1 MLADE
6 AHRRQDGVLLA
17 DLLSTSQGRNTRADA
32 VLPGSGSAPAALTPD
47 DQTRVVEALLLVLEG
62 LYTHLPLKRA
72 RYGVDPVQRLR
83 LLREGCATMVETDFH
98 SELWQIVTG
107 LRDAHTRYQ
116 GAGGFAGRVAVL
128 PFLVEAYGPEDDP
141 RYVVSN
147 TGRADL
153 IGDPEFVTGVE
164 LLSWS
169 GISFDR
175 AVDRWADNETGG
187 RPDTRRARALE
198 TLTLRSLEYG
208 PPPDEHWVIVG
219 YQPPGGVPR
228 EVRIPWRV
236 VSPGTA
242 HTAVGASSSERG
254 GVGMAPPATHAS
266 LAVNPAAEAVRR
278 AKLLIFAPR
287 AWAAASAE
295 PPARVRRTRKS
306 DALADKV
313 LNTTMPD
320 VLQARIRSTPSGAVG
335 HLRIWSFDVR
345 DDEAFVQEIVHLV
358 DQLPDL
364 GLIIDLRGNPGGL
377 IWAAERTLQLFTP
390 HHITPT
396 RFSWL
401 ATDVTRALAARPG
414 DPFGVGRWAPSL
426 QAALSTGELYSQP
439 LPITD
444 PEACNDLGQ
453 HYGGPV
459 LCVVDANTYSSG
471 DLFAAGFADNRI
483 GDIIS
488 VGRATGAGGANV
500 WRDTLVREALLGTP
514 NALPDLPDG
523 VHFTVSV
530 RRATRTG
537 DAEGVPLE
545 DLGVAGTTTYAMSR
559 EDLVDD
565 NRDLIAWCAQRL
577 TTQPR
582 SRLRVQRTTRRLTL
596 TTTGLDRV
604 DLYQDHHPWQTLTVG
619 DGEHQ
624 ITTSNRRAQ
633 IEVVGWSGP
642 DLVQRRRLGNR

>member
-1 MLADE
+1 MFPDE
-6 AHRRQDGVLLA
+6 ARRLQDGVLLA
-17 DLLSTSQGRNTRADA
+17 DLLSPAKGPTTRADA
-32 VLPGSGSAPAALTPD
+32 VLPGAASAHVALTPD

-83 LLREGCATMVETDFH
+83 LLHERCATMPETEFH

-116 GAGGFAGRVAVL
+116 GAGTLAGQVAVL

-187 RPDTRRARALE
+187 RPDSRRARALE

-242 HTAVGASSSERG
+242 HTAVGLSSTAG
-254 GVGMAPPATHAS
+254 GDAGMAPPATQAS

-278 AKLLIFAPR
+278 AKALMFAPG

-295 PPARVRRTRKS
+295 PPARARRTRKANAS
-306 DALADKV
+306 ADKV
-313 LNTTMPD
+313 LDTTMPD
-320 VLQARIRSTPSGAVG
+320 VLQARIRPTPHGAVG
-335 HLRIWSFDVR
+335 HLRIWSFNVQ
-345 DDEAFVQEIVHLV
+345 DDEAFVQEIVHLL

-377 IWAAERTLQLFTP
+377 IWAAERILQLFTP
-390 HHITPT
+390 HRITPT
-396 RFSWL
+396 RFSWV
-401 ATDVTRALAARPG
+401 ATDVTRALAARAG
-414 DPFGVGRWAPSL
+414 DPFGIGRWAPSL

-500 WRDTLVREALLGTP
+500 WRHALVHQALLGTAH
-514 NALPDLPDG
+514 ALPDLPDG
-523 VHFTVSV
+523 VRFTLSV
-530 RRATRTG
+530 RRATRAR
-537 DAEGVPLE
+537 DSEGVPIE

-577 TTQPR
+577 ATQPR
-582 SRLRVQRTTRRLTL
+582 SGLRAHRTARKLTL

-604 DLYQDHHPWQTLTVG
+604 DLYQDQHPWRTLTVS

-624 ITTSNRRAQ
+624 ITTSNRSAE
-633 IEVVGWSGP
+633 IEVIGWRGS
-642 DLVQRRRLGNR
+642 DLVQRRRLRN